1 VTRPL
6 RTLAVAAIGVAFW
19 AGWRGAAVRD
29 ELAAEFTPVAARSM
43 PKLAPSSPTFPT
55 PQAPPL
61 GPPPIGTP
69 EVMVYSYP
77 APPGGVVAGSP
88 PPRLWRLDAKQL
100 ARQLTAR
107 TDAEYSTP
115 IDSGT
120 RPSARLPIAPPRA
133 REAGPD
139 MRAAAY
145 EAASRGYADLRVGDR
160 RGAAGAFAVA
170 LSLAPDH
177 PSAKLWSREAKLLS
191 KHWRAEVY
199 TFLRQA
205 DGTRVPLPAA
215 SPVLG
220 AGSTAAT
227 LAYTL
232 NPLSRRTVE
241 LQARFITPYRGFSSP
256 DGTSAQGA
264 AGIAVRPFPKV
275 PITLVAERLFKL
287 GPNARND
294 FQARM
299 TAGLAK
305 RVHGFDL
312 SAFGEADFVGRRP
325 DWFAGAQLIAE
336 RPIRV
341 PGGFRIA
348 PGLGLWS
355 AMQRTDTTST
365 RVEIGP
371 SLRLVPPKGPLS
383 LSVDY
388 RVKMAGN
395 ARPGSGVAVTVG
407 GRF

>member
-1 VTRPL
+1 MRPL

-19 AGWRGAAVRD
+19 AGWRGAVVRD
-29 ELAAEFTPVAARSM
+29 ELAAEFRPVAAR
-43 PKLAPSSPTFPT
+43 LATTTTLASLSPAFPT
-55 PQAPPL
+55 PQASPL
-61 GPPPIGTP
+61 GPPSNATP

-77 APPGGVVAGSP
+77 APPDHVIPSSP
-88 PPRLWRLDAKQL
+88 PPRVWRLGAKRR
-100 ARQLTAR
+100 ARRNAAEVDVEPSIASTVRSSPHPPTAQ
-107 TDAEYSTP
+107 T
-115 IDSGT
+115 
-120 RPSARLPIAPPRA
+120 RA
-133 REAGPD
+133 REAAPD

-177 PSAKLWSREAKLLS
+177 PSAKLWAREAKLLS

-256 DGTSAQGA
+256 DGTSEQGA
-264 AGIAVRPFPKV
+264 AGVAVRPFPKIPV
-275 PITLVAERLFKL
+275 TLVAERLFKL

-299 TAGLAK
+299 TAGAAK
-305 RVHGFDL
+305 RVRGFDV
-312 SAFGEADFVGRRP
+312 SAFGEAGVVGRRP

-341 PGGFRIA
+341 PGGFHIA
-348 PGLGLWS
+348 PGVGLWG
-355 AMQRTDTTST
+355 AMQRTNTTST

-371 SLRLVPPKGPLS
+371 SVRLVPPKGPLS
-383 LSVDY
+383 FSVDY

-407 GRF
+407 GQF